1 MTGVSSSPVRTR
13 IVGKSATMLAPEFKL
28 ALKASVRVLYTQS
41 IRTEH
46 VPNWKL
52 AASLPLQISA
62 ARTNLKSSGGPAVR
76 FKARAGRARRD
87 KMTDASFKM
96 GCERWGIFWLVCR
109 VMCCYT

>member
-1 MTGVSSSPVRTR
+1 
-13 IVGKSATMLAPEFKL
+13 
-28 ALKASVRVLYTQS
+28 
-41 IRTEH
+41 
-46 VPNWKL
+46 
-52 AASLPLQISA
+52 
-62 ARTNLKSSGGPAVR
+62 VR